1 MKRKYGIEKVHHI
14 VRHHSHQMKSTIHIE
29 RGQEWSKSIIW
40 VLWLVLVVVW
50 NYKYPNASPQND
62 VLVAVCLSLWSK
74 ALERHIT

>member
-62 VLVAVCLSLWSK
+62 VLVALFLSLWSR

>member
-14 VRHHSHQMKSTIHIE
+14 VRHHSHQMKNTIHTIK
-29 RGQEWSKSIIW
+29 WSKSIIW

-62 VLVAVCLSLWSK
+62 VLVALFLSLWSR